1 MSPCELRPVLL
12 SLPSHYCNHSELDSP
27 ITARGFSSSA
37 EQCLLANSLPMQHKP
52 SHKYH
57 VATLHFRSYTP
68 AIAQLNLAVE
78 FARRTS
84 AALAIPCSN
93 VVSLPTRTELQ
104 TVPTGP
110 FVHKKSQEN
119 FWRKTHKR
127 ALKLWDADEES
138 LSVFLEYL
146 RTNSVPGVGIRA
158 QQVLYRPVG
167 FSNEYQVKEQSDL
180 KQTLGK
186 EDKIKEMAEDIVAG
200 ADAAGAGEQGTN
212 GTEQARAPVE
222 AKL

>member
-1 MSPCELRPVLL
+1 M
-12 SLPSHYCNHSELDSP
+12 
-27 ITARGFSSSA
+27 
-37 EQCLLANSLPMQHKP
+37 
-52 SHKYH
+52 
-57 VATLHFRSYTP
+57 
-68 AIAQLNLAVE
+68 
-78 FARRTS
+78 
-84 AALAIPCSN
+84 
-93 VVSLPTRTELQ
+93 
-104 TVPTGP
+104 
-110 FVHKKSQEN
+110 
-119 FWRKTHKR
+119 
-127 ALKLWDADEES
+127 
-138 LSVFLEYL
+138 FLEYL

-200 ADAAGAGEQGTN
+200 ADAAGAEGQDTN